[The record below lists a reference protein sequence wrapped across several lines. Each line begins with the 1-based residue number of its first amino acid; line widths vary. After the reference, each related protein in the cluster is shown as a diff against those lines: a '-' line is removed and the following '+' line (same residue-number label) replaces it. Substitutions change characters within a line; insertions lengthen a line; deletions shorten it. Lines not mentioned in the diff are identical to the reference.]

1 MFLADVRAGRV
12 RPSDR
17 PLWPDGGCGCK
28 LREKSAIF
36 YCRRGKK
43 RRDAASRQLVGPGG
57 WRGPV
62 CRGGTAWGVP
72 QAGAPVPARWRRCVG
87 TVARVCPQG
96 GMPMVVCR
104 GRREEQAAGG
114 RGCAE
119 QAPMSARARR
129 HGAARRCGPMG
140 VVPRRVCFVPVAL
153 SARAVCVRVSF
164 WLSEV
169 QFGSRLE
176 AHYFLGRDF
185 DGLSV

>member
-1 MFLADVRAGRV
+1 MSVRAGCARRAV
-12 RPSDR
+12 RYGRTEVAGANLGKNLRFSIAAGAKSVGMPPAGSLSALVAGGDR
-17 PLWPDGGCGCK
+17 CAGAGRHGV
-28 LREKSAIF
+28 
-36 YCRRGKK
+36 CRR
-43 RRDAASRQLVGPGG
+43 RAHLCP
-57 WRGPV
+57 
-62 CRGGTAWGVP
+62 RGGAGVS
-72 QAGAPVPARWRRCVG
+72 ARWRGC
-87 TVARVCPQG
+87 ARKGACLWWFAGV
-96 GMPMVVCR
+96 
-104 GRREEQAAGG
+104 GG

-164 WLSEV
+164 GLSEV